1 MMRDLEPFLSFV
13 VSDPHR
19 TQGGP
24 ASPPPWLVRWAM
36 TTMNRLLLGA
46 LAGIA
51 GTFAMTSAARAM
63 HRRLPAAERYPLPPR
78 EIIEGTLPGVTKR
91 ALEEPGRQTA
101 TLAAHFGYGAAT
113 GALYALVRPRGGIL
127 AGAAYGVL
135 VWTVSYFGIMPGLR
149 ILRPAHDHPLRRDAL
164 MIAAHLVWG
173 STMAGTLRELEL
185 AEEEVFAGDIAPDRI
200 PAGPKEH
207 PCVSHKPRTSPASAR
222 TPPPG

>member
-1 MMRDLEPFLSFV
+1 
-13 VSDPHR
+13 
-19 TQGGP
+19 
-24 ASPPPWLVRWAM
+24 M

-164 MIAAHLVWG
+164 MVAAHLVWG

-207 PCVSHKPRTSPASAR
+207 PCVSHKPRT
-222 TPPPG
+222 

>member
-1 MMRDLEPFLSFV
+1 
-13 VSDPHR
+13 
-19 TQGGP
+19 
-24 ASPPPWLVRWAM
+24 M

-51 GTFAMTSAARAM
+51 GTFAMTAAVRAM

-78 EIIEGTLPGVTKR
+78 EIIEGGLPAATKR
-91 ALEEPGRQTA
+91 SLEEHGRQSA

-127 AGAAYGVL
+127 PGAAYGVL

-149 ILRPAHDHPLRRDAL
+149 ILRPAHEHPGRRNAL

-173 STMAGTLRELEL
+173 STMALTLQELER
-185 AEEEVFAGDIAPDRI
+185 AEREDFAGDIAPDRI
-200 PAGPKEH
+200 
-207 PCVSHKPRTSPASAR
+207 SSS
-222 TPPPG
+222 